1 MSIYFGLGLLA
12 GPPKGQIN
20 KWMDDL
26 DASLPQLAGTFE
38 SLWMT
43 DHFFWDDNPTYEAWT
58 VMAYMVARWPQF
70 KIGPMVLGQSYRNPA
85 LLAKMAA
92 TLQTLSGGRFI
103 MGIGAGWKEDE
114 YRAYDYPY
122 PRPGIRIEQLED
134 TLEIF
139 KRMWTEPGPVT
150 YEGKHYKVVNAW
162 CEPRPDPVPP
172 IIVGGGGEK
181 TMMLAARYADGWNL
195 SDAPIERYSDRI
207 SVLKRHCKTIGR
219 DFSSIELSWFGRLAV
234 AKTEDEALALS
245 NGRWNKTN
253 AFVGTPQQA
262 VDLMRPFVDAGVN
275 YFMLE
280 VLGLPDPTTIE
291 MVLQDVLP
299 RVRG

>member
-1 MSIYFGLGLLA
+1 MTVKFGLGLLA
-12 GPPKGQIN
+12 GPPKGKISR
-20 KWMDDL
+20 WMDDL
-26 DASLPQLAGTFE
+26 DASIPKLAGAFE

-43 DHFFWDDNPTYEAWT
+43 DHFFWEDNPTYEAWT
-58 VMAYMVARWPQF
+58 VMAYMAARWPQY

-92 TLQTLSGGRFI
+92 TLQTISGGRFI

-114 YRAYDYPY
+114 YRAYDFPY

-139 KRMWTEPGPVT
+139 KRLWTEPGPVT
-150 YEGKHYKVVNAW
+150 YEGKHYKIENAW

-181 TMMLAARYADGWNL
+181 TMLLAARFADGWNL
-195 SDAPIERYSDRI
+195 SDANFERYSDRMN
-207 SVLKRHCKTIGR
+207 VLKRHCESIGR
-219 DFSSIELSWFGRLAV
+219 DFDTIEKSWFGRLAV
-234 AKTEDEALALS
+234 ANTEAEALALS
-245 NGRWNKTN
+245 NGRWNPTN

-262 VDLMRPFVDAGVN
+262 VDLMRPFIDAGVG

-280 VLGLPDPTTIE
+280 VLGLPDAATIDR
-291 MVLQDVLP
+291 VLGDVLP
-299 RVRG
+299 HVRS

>member
-299 RVRG
+299 RVQG